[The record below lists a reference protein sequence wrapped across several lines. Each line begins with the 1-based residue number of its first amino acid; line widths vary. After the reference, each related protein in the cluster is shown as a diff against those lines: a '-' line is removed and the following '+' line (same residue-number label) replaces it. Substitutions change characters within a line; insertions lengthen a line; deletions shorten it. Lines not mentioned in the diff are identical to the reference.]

1 MQTEVYYS
9 FLDWNFRNLWY
20 NGKHAG
26 LASPT
31 QTQGVSAVQTQTVII
46 LPLQLTVTAIG
57 LVPCGTDKSFGVR
70 WIQSGILLAADDFT
84 SYKEKQNWSPETIT
98 SKENHHQHLF
108 CIRSFQIINRFYMWP
123 VVYPTKETDLQFI
136 LSQKAYILQKRCGLF
151 IAHSFFG
158 VNCSL
163 ETAIFGWKFHSS
175 IRSIHLEIQ
184 RKSAYC
190 MNICQEEAKI
200 MRHFYYLKPSLQYS
214 YSVGILSLKINL
226 C

>member
-9 FLDWNFRNLWY
+9 FLDGNFRNLWY
-20 NGKHAG
+20 NGKHTG
-26 LASPT
+26 FASPT

-108 CIRSFQIINRFYMWP
+108 LYSELPNHKQILHVTSPIPYKGDWPAVHPFAEGVHLAEEMWTLHCSQLLWCELLPGDCYLWVEISQQHKVHPPRNTEEECILH
-123 VVYPTKETDLQFI
+123 EH
-136 LSQKAYILQKRCGLF
+136 LSRGGEDHAPLLLSKA
-151 IAHSFFG
+151 
-158 VNCSL
+158 
-163 ETAIFGWKFHSS
+163 
-175 IRSIHLEIQ
+175 
-184 RKSAYC
+184 
-190 MNICQEEAKI
+190 
-200 MRHFYYLKPSLQYS
+200 
-214 YSVGILSLKINL
+214 
-226 C
+226 